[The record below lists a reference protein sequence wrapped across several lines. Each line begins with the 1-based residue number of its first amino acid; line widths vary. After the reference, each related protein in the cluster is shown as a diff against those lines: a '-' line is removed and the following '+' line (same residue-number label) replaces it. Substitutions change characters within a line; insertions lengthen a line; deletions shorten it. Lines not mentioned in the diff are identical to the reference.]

1 LRYGHPAGG
10 FLRACPPTAP
20 TVDDAETV
28 SFATAR
34 ELNEISRSDVAD
46 VSCKL
51 IVTV

>member
-1 LRYGHPAGG
+1 MLVRENQSHK
-10 FLRACPPTAP
+10 
-20 TVDDAETV
+20 AEEDPSTFVSKMV

-34 ELNEISRSDVAD
+34 QLSKIGSSDVAD